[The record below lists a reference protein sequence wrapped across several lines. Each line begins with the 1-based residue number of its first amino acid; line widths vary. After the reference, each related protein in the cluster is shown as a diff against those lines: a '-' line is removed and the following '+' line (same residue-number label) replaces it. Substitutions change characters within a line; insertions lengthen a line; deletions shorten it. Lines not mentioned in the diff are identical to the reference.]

1 MPNPSEDNI
10 IKIQAPFI
18 LGYIFIIFEF
28 IYILNITILGL
39 MHNKI
44 IEKLDI
50 TNLSAVLVQEKDCIF
65 K

>member
-1 MPNPSEDNI
+1 
-10 IKIQAPFI
+10 
-18 LGYIFIIFEF
+18 
-28 IYILNITILGL
+28 

-65 K
+65 KWTKNKKNVNFWNVI